1 MMKPDY
7 SYFVEKSEED
17 IKCQVKYIDETEVV
31 QARLDWGFLTKLVE
45 NLMQLLPLEEGD
57 VS

>member
-1 MMKPDY
+1 MMMPDY

-31 QARLDWGFLTKLVE
+31 QARLDWGFLTK
-45 NLMQLLPLEEGD
+45 NLMQFLPLEEGD